1 MKVITTRFGEL
12 EVQENEIFQIPEGIL
27 GFETLKNFFFIDP
40 NDQTLILWLQSKEEA
55 ALAFPVIEPKIFNPD
70 YTLKLLPSELES
82 LELKDLSDASV
93 YCILTI
99 PKQVTEMSANLKA
112 PLIINNRTKKGRQIV
127 LQDNKLDLKL
137 PIYNE
142 LKKYIVSYTST
153 QEKKCIPAVMPK
165 NKISKEKESNV

>member
-12 EVQENEIFQIPEGIL
+12 EVQENELFKIPEGIL

-112 PLIINNRTKKGRQIV
+112 PLIINNETKKGRQIV
-127 LQDNKLDLKL
+127 LQDNKLEVRF

-142 LKKYIVSYTST
+142 LKKYIVSYNST
-153 QEKKCIPAVMPK
+153 QEKKTIPAALPTIK
-165 NKISKEKESNV
+165 TSKEKESNV

>member
-1 MKVITTRFGEL
+1 VKVITTRFGEL
-12 EVQENEIFQIPEGIL
+12 EVQENEFFKIPEGIL
-27 GFETLKNFFFIDP
+27 GFENLKNFFFIDP

-70 YTLKLLPSELES
+70 YSLKLLPSELES

-112 PLIINNRTKKGRQIV
+112 PLIINNKTKKGRQIV
-127 LQDNKLDLKL
+127 LQDNKLEVRF

-142 LKKYIVSYTST
+142 LKKYIVGYTST
-153 QEKKCIPAVMPK
+153 QDKKTMPAVMPK
-165 NKISKEKESNV
+165 NRISKEKESNV

>member
-1 MKVITTRFGEL
+1 VKVITTRFGEL
-12 EVQENEIFQIPEGIL
+12 EVEQNEIFQIPEGLL
-27 GFETLKNFFFIDP
+27 GFENLKNFFFIDP
-40 NDQTLILWLQSKEEA
+40 NDQTLILWLQSKDDA

-112 PLIINNRTKKGRQIV
+112 PLIINNKTKKGRQIV
-127 LQDNKLDLKL
+127 LQDNKLELKL

-153 QEKKCIPAVMPK
+153 QEKKTIPAVTPK
-165 NKISKEKESNV
+165 NKISKEKESNI